1 MLSPPLAFGLEGL
14 LFLTQPSSHAHL
26 EVRVVLCKE
35 TKGLGKLEGKRKKIK
50 KKNKQLYGGENCGTV
65 ARISLLS

>member
-26 EVRVVLCKE
+26 EVRVVLCKK
-35 TKGLGKLEGKRKKIK
+35 TKGLGKLEGKRKE
-50 KKNKQLYGGENCGTV
+50 NKQFYGDENCGTV
-65 ARISLLS
+65 ARTSLLS